1 MKTGFTVT
9 EEPDNLSY
17 ALKLVRLKQKL
28 MSDFIQHDLQLYV
41 LLENIGNTG
50 IQEQIDRYYERICED
65 FFSEYGEQ

>member
-1 MKTGFTVT
+1 MNT
-9 EEPDNLSY
+9 ENAITDETNDLSH

-41 LLENIGNTG
+41 LLENIDNIG

-65 FFSEYGEQ
+65 FFSEYGE